1 MTKCMPSIQGITWDR
16 LEQNHSITY
25 PCDDKNDPGQPVIF
39 IDDFPTENGKAKF
52 VKSPLINA
60 AELPDD
66 NYPFVLITGRQLE
79 HWHTGSMTRRASML
93 HEIEPDPNANLCHED
108 MQKFGIQDGDLI
120 TVESRRGSI
129 DVYARRDDMLKPGQ
143 VFIPFCYVES
153 AANLLTNAA
162 LDPFAKIPEF
172 KFCAV
177 NIKKSHKTLELQQKS
192 LNEYIEQIK
201 NLVQSKNYID
211 CVELLNNAIRDFP
224 QENKLKLNLGNIYKL
239 VGKNNQAI
247 DVYLSLINSDFSA
260 FANNNLSLIY
270 LELGEYDKSIEH
282 MQKMRFI

>member
-1 MTKCMPSIQGITWDR
+1 MTKCMPSIKGITWER

-25 PCDDKNDPGQPVIF
+25 PCDDSNDPGQPVIF
-39 IDDFPTENGKAKF
+39 IDEFPTESGKAKF

-66 NYPFVLITGRQLE
+66 VYPFVLITGRQLE

-93 HEIEPDPNANLCHED
+93 HEIEPDPNANLCFED
-108 MQKFGIQDGDLI
+108 MQKFNIQDGDLI

-177 NIKKSHKTLELQQKS
+177 NIKSQTKH
-192 LNEYIEQIK
+192 
-201 NLVQSKNYID
+201 
-211 CVELLNNAIRDFP
+211 
-224 QENKLKLNLGNIYKL
+224 
-239 VGKNNQAI
+239 
-247 DVYLSLINSDFSA
+247 
-260 FANNNLSLIY
+260 
-270 LELGEYDKSIEH
+270 
-282 MQKMRFI
+282 